1 MIHSD
6 EPDMDRL
13 PAQPRPAETAPEAQ
27 ESREHDRGAAPADAT
42 RGVVR
47 KVMLGT
53 VLGALVLAALA
64 FYADAQQLRQALVSL
79 DVRYFALALV
89 LATSNYALRF
99 LRWQYYLRAVDVHI
113 PVARSA
119 RVFVSGFVMS
129 VTPGKLGEVFKSM
142 LLFESDG
149 VPLAR
154 TAPIV
159 LAERITDLIALVT
172 LAALGSLA
180 FPEATAAALLGAL
193 TVIALLAMVGIRP
206 VGNFALSL
214 GARLPLVRRAVP
226 PAREALESLR
236 TMLRPA
242 ALLTTSV
249 LSMISWSLECAA
261 LFALVHG
268 FPDHTI
274 TPLAAAFSYAAPTI
288 VGALAMLPGGVGLTE
303 AGMTGALL
311 QVGGATMTRGS
322 AGAITILIRLA
333 TLWWAVLL
341 GLVALFAFRRHD
353 VPNALATQKP
363 ATT

>member
-1 MIHSD
+1 VPTAATPPSA
-6 EPDMDRL
+6 
-13 PAQPRPAETAPEAQ
+13 AQASA
-27 ESREHDRGAAPADAT
+27 SDAT

-53 VLGALVLAALA
+53 LLGALVMAALT
-64 FYADAQQLRQALVSL
+64 FYADARGLGRALASL
-79 DVRYFALALV
+79 DLRYFALALA

-99 LRWQYYLRAVDVHI
+99 LRWQYYLRCVDIHV
-113 PVARSA
+113 PRGRSA
-119 RVFVSGFVMS
+119 RVFVAGFVMS

-159 LAERITDLIALVT
+159 LAERITDLIALVA

-180 FPEATAAALLGAL
+180 FPEATAAALLGGA
-193 TVIALLAMVGIRP
+193 TVAALLALIGLRP
-206 VGNFALSL
+206 VGDLALRVGS
-214 GARLPLVRRAVP
+214 RLPLVRRVVP
-226 PAREALESLR
+226 ALDQALLSLR
-236 TMLRPA
+236 SMLRPS
-242 ALLTTSV
+242 ALLTTSLLAFV
-249 LSMISWSLECAA
+249 SWSLECGA

-268 FPDHTI
+268 FPGHHI
-274 TPLAAAFSYAAPTI
+274 TPLSATFAYAAPTI

-303 AGMTGALL
+303 VGMTGALL
-311 QVGGATMTRGS
+311 QVGGGTVTRAS

-341 GLVALFAFRRHD
+341 GLVALFAFRRLDAPGADRTH
-353 VPNALATQKP
+353 ATP
-363 ATT
+363 TT

>member
-1 MIHSD
+1 MSGTPT
-6 EPDMDRL
+6 ETL
-13 PAQPRPAETAPEAQ
+13 PSPSADAPR
-27 ESREHDRGAAPADAT
+27 ADAT

-47 KVMLGT
+47 KVMVGT
-53 VLGALVLAALA
+53 LLGALVMAALT
-64 FYADAQQLRQALVSL
+64 FYADARGMGRALASL
-79 DVRYFALALV
+79 DLRYFALALA

-99 LRWQYYLRAVDVHI
+99 VRWQYYLRCVNVRV
-113 PVARSA
+113 PWQRSA
-119 RVFVSGFVMS
+119 RIFVAGFVMS

-180 FPEATAAALLGAL
+180 FPQATAAALLGGG
-193 TVIALLAMVGIRP
+193 TVLALLTLVGVRP
-206 VGNFALSL
+206 LGDLALRVA
-214 GARLPLVRRAVP
+214 ARLPLIKRIA
-226 PAREALESLR
+226 PALEHALESLR
-236 TMLRPA
+236 SMLRPS
-242 ALLTTSV
+242 ALLTTSLLAV
-249 LSMISWSLECAA
+249 VSWSLECAA

-268 FPDHTI
+268 FPGLHI
-274 TPLAAAFSYAAPTI
+274 TPLSATFAYAAPTI

-303 AGMTGALL
+303 VGMTGALL
-311 QVGGATMTRGS
+311 EVCGGAITRAS

-341 GLVALFAFRRHD
+341 GLVALFAFRRYD
-353 VPNALATQKP
+353 VGSAQHRDTSV
-363 ATT
+363 TR